1 MSTQIRSLRRL
12 VVFLA
17 LTTISATGLKST
29 TYKPKPATLANRIV
43 IVKSRHSMT
52 LLHDDHVLKTYQVAL
67 GSVPV
72 GAKQKQG
79 DHKTPEGN
87 YTISAKNP
95 HSEFHL
101 SLRISY
107 PNSTDR
113 QRAHKLSVS
122 PGGDIMIHGLMPEFA
137 HLGSL
142 HRQTDWTDGCIAVT
156 NPEIEEIWNLV
167 PIGTKVEIKP

>member
-1 MSTQIRSLRRL
+1 MSTQIRLLQRL
-12 VVFLA
+12 ILFLA
-17 LTTISATGLKST
+17 LTAISGSGLKST
-29 TYKPKPATLANRIV
+29 TYKTKPVTLANRIV
-43 IVKSRHSMT
+43 IVKSRRSMT

-67 GSVPV
+67 GSVPS

-107 PNSTDR
+107 PNAADR
-113 QRAHKLSVS
+113 QRAHKLGFS
-122 PGGDIMIHGLMPEFA
+122 PGGDIMIHGLMSRFA
-137 HLGSL
+137 YLGSL
-142 HRQTDWTDGCIAVT
+142 HRQTDWTDGCVAVT

-167 PIGTKVEIKP
+167 PVGTKVEIKP